1 MDMIDPYLYSEGNGN
16 EDEFRPEPEFFGVV
30 PANRSEDSESGFIS
44 PGQVTFAQRLVLEIR
59 EKLDLL
65 ERLFARTNKLGADD
79 VERLLLRPLANQ
91 KPRGKVIEGVFDGE
105 HMMGADGK
113 QYVVPPNY
121 ASKSKLVEGDIL
133 KLTVTDDG
141 QFIYKQIG
149 PIERQRIICLLARDE
164 VTGDYVAI
172 ADGKKWQVLGA
183 SVTFFRAEPGDDVIV
198 LVPKN
203 APSRWAAMENAMKK
217 TEAALPPK
225 HGGRRANVE

>member
-1 MDMIDPYLYSEGNGN
+1 MDILDPYLYPGGSGED
-16 EDEFRPEPEFFGVV
+16 DEFSPESELFEPV
-30 PANRSEDSESGFIS
+30 PVEGAMSGESGLVS
-44 PGQVTFAQRLVLEIR
+44 PVQVTFAQRLVMEIR

-65 ERLFARTNKLGADD
+65 ERLLTRTNKLGAED
-79 VERLLLRPLANQ
+79 VERLLLHPPKNQ
-91 KPRGKVIEGVFDGE
+91 KPHGKVIEGVFDGE

-121 ASKSKLVEGDIL
+121 ASKSRLVEGDIL

-149 PIERQRIICLLARDE
+149 PIDRQRIICVLARDE

-172 ADGKKWQVLGA
+172 ADGKKWQVLTA
-183 SVTFFRAEPGDDVIV
+183 SVTFFRAEPGDDVVV

-203 APSRWAAMENAMKK
+203 APSRWAAMENAIKK
-217 TEAALPPK
+217 TELVSPPK
-225 HGGRRANVE
+225 RGRRANIE

>member
-1 MDMIDPYLYSEGNGN
+1 MDMLDPYLYPTGDNQD
-16 EDEFRPEPEFFGVV
+16 DEFSPEPELFE
-30 PANRSEDSESGFIS
+30 PAAVRGGASDESGFVS
-44 PGQVTFAQRLVLEIR
+44 PAQVTFAQRLVLEIR

-65 ERLFARTNKLGADD
+65 ERLLTRTNKLGAED
-79 VERLLLRPLANQ
+79 VERLLLHPPKSA
-91 KPRGKVIEGVFDGE
+91 KPQGKMIEGVFDGE

-149 PIERQRIICLLARDE
+149 PIDRQRIICLLARDE

-172 ADGKKWQVLGA
+172 GDGKKWQILTA
-183 SVTFFRAEPGDDVIV
+183 SVTFFRAEPGDDVVV

-203 APSRWAAMENAMKK
+203 APSHWAAMENAIKK
-217 TEAALPPK
+217 IEIAPPPK
-225 HGGRRANVE
+225 RGRRASVE

>member
-1 MDMIDPYLYSEGNGN
+1 MDMLDPYLFPEGNN
-16 EDEFRPEPEFFGVV
+16 QDDEFSPE
-30 PANRSEDSESGFIS
+30 SELFEPVAEHRDSRDESGFVS
-44 PGQVTFAQRLVLEIR
+44 PAQVTFAQRLVMEIR

-65 ERLFARTNKLGADD
+65 ERLFTRTNKLGVED
-79 VERLLLRPLANQ
+79 VERLLLRTPTRE
-91 KPRGKVIEGVFDGE
+91 KPHGKLVEGVFDGE

-133 KLTVTDDG
+133 KLTITDDG

-149 PIERQRIICLLARDE
+149 PIDRQRIIGTLARDE

-172 ADGKKWQVLGA
+172 ADSKKWQVLGA
-183 SVTFFRAEPGDDVIV
+183 SVSFFRADPGDDVVV

-203 APSRWAAMENAMKK
+203 APSRWAAMENVIKK
-217 TEAALPPK
+217 TEMMMPPK
-225 HGGRRANVE
+225 RGGRRVAG